1 MNKEEYERLD
11 KEYYT
16 WAQFDEDCRKITAW
30 AKGCNLKNIFGIPR
44 GGLMVGVRLSHLL
57 NLPIILDVK
66 DITEMTLVV
75 DDISDSG
82 KTLKALQTKIGNLPV
97 TVATLFC
104 KRESTFIPAF
114 FCREKTKWV
123 VFPWETD
130 ETSKYDYTT
139 S

>member
-1 MNKEEYERLD
+1 MDAD

-16 WAQFDEDCRKITAW
+16 WTQFDEDCEKIKNW
-30 AKGCNLKNIFGIPR
+30 AKGHNFKNIFGIPR
-44 GGLMVGVRLSHLL
+44 GGLVVGVRLSHLL
-57 NLPIILDVK
+57 NLPMVFEVK

-82 KTLKALQTKIGNLPV
+82 KTLKMLQAKIGNLPI
-97 TVATLFC
+97 TVAALFLER
-104 KRESTFIPAF
+104 KSNFIPAF

-130 ETSKYDYTT
+130 ETSKYDSTF
-139 S
+139 